1 MTIDFTGNI
10 LTLKKHIA
18 PKKPYIAKE
27 IFVEYDPTSDFITL
41 DLIKRGNIDASL
53 VALTSTIMNVACW
66 YSKKDF
72 VIDLLQG
79 CTAQLEQ
86 EKFVESGKKLN

>member
-1 MTIDFTGNI
+1 
-10 LTLKKHIA
+10 
-18 PKKPYIAKE
+18 
-27 IFVEYDPTSDFITL
+27 
-41 DLIKRGNIDASL
+41 
-53 VALTSTIMNVACW
+53 MNVACW

>member
-1 MTIDFTGNI
+1 MKTKLD
-10 LTLKKHIA
+10 LKKIF
-18 PKKPYIAKE
+18 KE
-27 IFVEYDPTSDFITL
+27 RKIRLSDCQTSTEELNDFITL

>member
-1 MTIDFTGNI
+1 MKTKLD
-10 LTLKKHIA
+10 LKK
-18 PKKPYIAKE
+18 
-27 IFVEYDPTSDFITL
+27 IFKQRNIKLSDCQTSTEELNDFITL
-41 DLIKRGNIDASL
+41 DLVKRGNIDASL